1 MTRDNFRLAGA
12 AAVAVALVAGV
23 GLLIWRG
30 SGDAAPAAAV
40 QKGTAPPA
48 APVDAAKVVYDPTK
62 LVENGVPAGEVF
74 LKEPRDEV
82 WAGAAEAAIGGKMR
96 GDLERLVPGATLQM
110 QCKTLSCLIGVDA
123 PEDKRPLAL
132 AVVKVVMLGPLLVD
146 VDPEEDGTQR
156 FLFITEPRM
165 SDPQVFTEWYQ
176 RIRKRTFAEIKAG
189 SRPNPIPLPADQLPD
204 E

>member
-1 MTRDNFRLAGA
+1 MTRDNLRLAGA
-12 AAVAVALVAGV
+12 AAIAVALVAGV

-30 SGDAAPAAAV
+30 GGDAAPPGA
-40 QKGTAPPA
+40 GGSSA
-48 APVDAAKVVYDPTK
+48 APAGPADAARVVYDPTK

-82 WAGAAEAAIGGKMR
+82 WAGAAETAIGGKMR

-110 QCKTLSCLIGVDA
+110 QCKTLTCLIGVDA

-132 AVVKVVMLGPLLVD
+132 AVVKVIMLGPLLVD
-146 VDPEEDGTQR
+146 LDPEEDGTQR

-176 RIRKRTFAEIKAG
+176 RTRKRTFAEIKAG
-189 SRPNPIPLPADQLPD
+189 SRPNPIPLPSDQLPD
-204 E
+204 D

>member
-1 MTRDNFRLAGA
+1 MTRDNLRLAGA

-30 SGDAAPAAAV
+30 GGDAAPAGAGGSAA
-40 QKGTAPPA
+40 APA
-48 APVDAAKVVYDPTK
+48 APADAAKVVYDPTK

-74 LKEPRDEV
+74 LKEPRDDV
-82 WAGAAEAAIGGKMR
+82 WAGAAETAIGGKMR

-110 QCKTLSCLIGVDA
+110 QCKTLTCLIGVDA

-132 AVVKVVMLGPLLVD
+132 AVVKVIMLGPLLVD
-146 VDPEEDGTQR
+146 LDPEEDGTQR

-176 RIRKRTFAEIKAG
+176 RTRKRTFAEIKAG
-189 SRPNPIPLPADQLPD
+189 SRPNPIPLPSDQLPD
-204 E
+204 D